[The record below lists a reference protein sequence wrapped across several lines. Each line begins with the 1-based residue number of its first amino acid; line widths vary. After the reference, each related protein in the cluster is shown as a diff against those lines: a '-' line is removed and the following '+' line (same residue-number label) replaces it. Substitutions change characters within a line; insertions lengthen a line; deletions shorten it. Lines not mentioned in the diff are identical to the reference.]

1 MISKRLGERTGLSRT
16 RGPFCSSFVGFSSKI
31 SGFSRIS
38 NKLGTKEEFELVFA
52 VVAVDTVEAE
62 GSSLSFD
69 GFKSDL
75 SVLKDVFD
83 VGCVSPAV
91 FVEVDLVVDAVE
103 VVEVDDDVEVG
114 NVVVEVGA
122 VAMTF
127 EVKVISEDG
136 PINDAVVEVGMVV
149 VVVAVVVVVVVDLII
164 NFVVDVVEVEVVVVS
179 SVVV

>member
-38 NKLGTKEEFELVFA
+38 KRLGTKEEFELVFA

-75 SVLKDVFD
+75 SVLEDVFG
-83 VGCVSPAV
+83 VGCDSPDDFSNFV
-91 FVEVDLVVDAVE
+91 VVEVDLVVDAVE
-103 VVEVDDDVEVG
+103 VVDVDDDVEVG
-114 NVVVEVGA
+114 NAVVEVGA
-122 VAMTF
+122 VVMTF

-136 PINDAVVEVGMVV
+136 TINDAVVEVGV
-149 VVVAVVVVVVVDLII
+149 VVVVVVVDLII
-164 NFVVDVVEVEVVVVS
+164 NFVVDVVEVEVVAVS

>member
-1 MISKRLGERTGLSRT
+1 MISKRLGERTRLSRT

-38 NKLGTKEEFELVFA
+38 KRLGTKEEFELVFA
-52 VVAVDTVEAE
+52 VDAVDTVEGE

-75 SVLKDVFD
+75 SVLEDVFG
-83 VGCVSPAV
+83 VGCDSPV
-91 FVEVDLVVDAVE
+91 DFSNFVVVEVDLVVE

-122 VAMTF
+122 VVMIF
-127 EVKVISEDG
+127 EVKVTSEDG
-136 PINDAVVEVGMVV
+136 TINDAVVEVGMVV
-149 VVVAVVVVVVVDLII
+149 VVVEDLII

>member
-38 NKLGTKEEFELVFA
+38 NRLGTEEEFKLAFA
-52 VVAVDTVEAE
+52 VVAADTVEGE

-75 SVLKDVFD
+75 SVLEDVFD

-114 NVVVEVGA
+114 NAVVEVGA
-122 VAMTF
+122 VVMTF

-136 PINDAVVEVGMVV
+136 TINDAVVEVGMVV
-149 VVVAVVVVVVVDLII
+149 VVVEDLII

>member
-16 RGPFCSSFVGFSSKI
+16 RGPFCSSFIGFSSKI

-38 NKLGTKEEFELVFA
+38 NRLGTEEEFKLAFA
-52 VVAVDTVEAE
+52 VVAADTVEGE

-75 SVLKDVFD
+75 SVLEDVFD
-83 VGCVSPAV
+83 VGFVSPAV
-91 FVEVDLVVDAVE
+91 FVEVDLVVEAVE

-127 EVKVISEDG
+127 EVKVIS
-136 PINDAVVEVGMVV
+136 DAVVEVG
-149 VVVAVVVVVVVDLII
+149 VVAVVVVEDLII
-164 NFVVDVVEVEVVVVS
+164 NFVVDVVEVEEVVVS

>member
-16 RGPFCSSFVGFSSKI
+16 RGPFCSSFIGFSSKI

-38 NKLGTKEEFELVFA
+38 NRLGTEEEFKLAFA
-52 VVAVDTVEAE
+52 VVAADTVEGE

-75 SVLKDVFD
+75 SVLEDVFG
-83 VGCVSPAV
+83 VNCVSPADFSNFV
-91 FVEVDLVVDAVE
+91 VVEVDLVVDAVE
-103 VVEVDDDVEVG
+103 VVDVDDDVEVG
-114 NVVVEVGA
+114 NAVVEVGA
-122 VAMTF
+122 VVMTF

-136 PINDAVVEVGMVV
+136 TINDAVVEVGV
-149 VVVAVVVVVVVDLII
+149 VVVVVVVDLII
-164 NFVVDVVEVEVVVVS
+164 NFVVDVVEVEVVAVS